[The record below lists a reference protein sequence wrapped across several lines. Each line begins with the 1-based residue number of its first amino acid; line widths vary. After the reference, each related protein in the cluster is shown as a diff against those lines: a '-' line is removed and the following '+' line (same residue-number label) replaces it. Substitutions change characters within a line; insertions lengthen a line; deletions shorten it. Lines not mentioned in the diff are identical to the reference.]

1 MSNIPKT
8 GKTRYEA
15 FFYDRTFN
23 QKKWCT
29 MKVWADNVLDAFKVV
44 RKYCPNAA
52 SISIKVYK
60 PKDKI

>member
-1 MSNIPKT
+1 MSNMHKT
-8 GKTRYEA
+8 GKNRYEA
-15 FFYDRTFN
+15 FFYDKTFN

-52 SISIKVYK
+52 SISIKIYK